1 MTTYCS
7 VNDNNREIMALKLQ
21 RQQME
26 TRIHDNWYEAG
37 QLEPDLSL
45 SKFSPE
51 EWAATRAEKM
61 ANNYPRDLIS
71 GPKCSDSPLTTAG

>member
-1 MTTYCS
+1 
-7 VNDNNREIMALKLQ
+7 MALKLQ
-21 RQQME
+21 TQQME
-26 TRIHDNWYEAG
+26 TKTRDNWYEAG

-61 ANNYPRDLIS
+61 ANNYPRDPIS
-71 GPKCSDSPLTTAG
+71 GLKCSDPPLTTAG